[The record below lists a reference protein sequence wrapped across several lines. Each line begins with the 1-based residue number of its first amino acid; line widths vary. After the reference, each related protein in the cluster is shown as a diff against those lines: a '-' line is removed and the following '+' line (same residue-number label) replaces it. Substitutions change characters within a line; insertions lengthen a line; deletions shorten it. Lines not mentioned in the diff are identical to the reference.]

1 MSGLLSAS
9 NVAKLACV
17 AYVVDAETCVKYDDS
32 IVFKILL
39 VSLVL
44 PIILLYAPYV
54 KYLIITIPLP
64 PEYPAP
70 PPPDPVKA
78 LPLDPPLPVL

>member
-9 NVAKLACV
+9 IVDKLACV

-32 IVFKILL
+32 IVLKILL

-54 KYLIITIPLP
+54 KYRIITIPLP
-64 PEYPAP
+64 PFP
-70 PPPDPVKA
+70 PVA
-78 LPLDPPLPVL
+78 V